1 MTEPQVWT
9 LIGVFAAA
17 LFGML
22 TLMTTMFVRMI
33 RAEFGSIRAEFGSVR
48 AEIDGMRDTMNRRF
62 DYLDRDV
69 QALTRRVFG
78 EPDGH

>member
-22 TLMTTMFVRMI
+22 TLVSTMFVRMI
-33 RAEFGSIRAEFGSVR
+33 RAEFQSVH
-48 AEIDGMRDTMNRRF
+48 RRL
-62 DYLDRDV
+62 DHLDRDV
-69 QALTRRVFG
+69 QALMRHTFG
-78 EPDGH
+78 VDRG